1 MTQSNQ
7 ESKTPQ
13 KLISA
18 EEREILKSAPKGT
31 LFIILLFGLIFILAW
46 LVLFFGRFLGRGPV
60 S

>member
-1 MTQSNQ
+1 MTQPNQ

-13 KLISA
+13 KLISE
-18 EEREILKSAPKGT
+18 EEREILESAPKGT